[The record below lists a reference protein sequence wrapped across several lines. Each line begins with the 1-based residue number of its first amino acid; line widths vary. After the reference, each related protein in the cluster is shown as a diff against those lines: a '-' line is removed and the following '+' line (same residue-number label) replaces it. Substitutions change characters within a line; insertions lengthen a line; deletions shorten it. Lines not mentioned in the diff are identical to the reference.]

1 MTASLTLQM
10 YWLWGPGEK
19 VLERMM
25 VLPLMKGFCWWRSGR
40 RSLGRTT
47 EQWWDGSELSM
58 LVSLLTW
65 TKKTKSKELQ

>member
-1 MTASLTLQM
+1 M

-25 VLPLMKGFCWWRSGR
+25 VFPLMKGFCWRTSAR

-47 EQWWDGSELSM
+47 EQRWEGREPLV
-58 LVSLLTW
+58 LVSLLTCRE
-65 TKKTKSKELQ
+65 KTSQDKDGE